1 MQIPGQNAEAP
12 VRRQISRRENAMK
25 LCLRTISV
33 NDEKRFSGLA
43 DRRTIEGGA
52 GPRGA
57 GVPEVIQSMQE
68 NTEYMNGGTLWRR
81 RPVHGESSPAG
92 QRPTPER
99 RGGSCAGPRARG
111 LRGWSGWSVTCST
124 FGRFTTPF
132 SGPLPA
138 HWILPS
144 RETVLLSRW
153 ASRPPR
159 PPTARGAESR
169 ELEAIEVLSV

>member
-43 DRRTIEGGA
+43 DRRTIEDGA

-68 NTEYMNGGTLWRR
+68 NTEYMNGGTLWLC
-81 RPVHGESSPAG
+81 RPVNGESSLPGAPADSG
-92 QRPTPER
+92 TAWLPPVGHR
-99 RGGSCAGPRARG
+99 RGSPW
-111 LRGWSGWSVTCST
+111 GWSWWSVACST
-124 FGRFTTPF
+124 FGRFTTLF
-132 SGPLPA
+132 SGAPPA
-138 HWILPS
+138 HWILRS
-144 RETVLLSRW
+144 
-153 ASRPPR
+153 
-159 PPTARGAESR
+159 
-169 ELEAIEVLSV
+169 